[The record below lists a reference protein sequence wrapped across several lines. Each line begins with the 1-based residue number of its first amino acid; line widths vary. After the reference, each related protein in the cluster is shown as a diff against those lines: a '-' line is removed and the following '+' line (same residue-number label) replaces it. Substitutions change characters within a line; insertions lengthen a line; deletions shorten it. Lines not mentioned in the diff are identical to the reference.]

1 MIVPGHGDPF
11 DRGFAERQV
20 AELDLMAELAR
31 EAASGAIGVDEAIR
45 RSPFPA
51 HETGDA
57 LERGRLELE

>member
-1 MIVPGHGDPF
+1 
-11 DRGFAERQV
+11 
-20 AELDLMAELAR
+20 MAELAR
-31 EAASGAIGVDEAIR
+31 EAASGAIGLDEAIR